1 MERDNSKQWKVLQE
15 WRRKGGSVQNDS
27 ELYGLGKRFL
37 SIWHDTSIMTDEEMR
52 SFGKYL
58 YEKAKPEVQEKWGK
72 VIDNYSTHW
81 GANDKLTKL
90 TVKQGKKV
98 RDYEKMEDDKIS
110 RMIVCWEMAFQWL
123 GPLAD
128 YRSLIKLWLAF
139 GEEMVNNRL
148 AKNTKRDWIKEMLEL
163 WPHFCWN
170 LREQIHKQKFMAL
183 SVKPGFLTVLR
194 MHRVKVLYASGR
206 ARYYNLHPWV
216 AEDYTQTFGAALDTL
231 LAETSLGEED
241 EQQDRVDFAVL
252 MVMSLCGAEGE
263 KLLLEGGAFE
273 KFDVHPLDV
282 KNCTK
287 ETFVLMAPSL
297 AKHSIK
303 ILSLISTGFANDS
316 LFPGGIERIMLI
328 LLSMLGGC
336 GLKAL
341 SSIGRITDYLT
352 EQCSKNNNWLI
363 KLVCDHLHADV
374 LRKRF
379 VADDTKEGLNS
390 IAGRLLKIMLMTMKA
405 DDAKVFVEL
414 MLSGSDSHL
423 AALEEVTSI
432 LEDSCARPSSK
443 SSKLKTGEKEF
454 TIVTAWVGGAE
465 KFKERLTAGGDVSS
479 ERNSCD
485 LRILKNFLCLPFRV
499 KKMDQIETGAF
510 KADFTKLLPAMS
522 RAWKELYLAVRSGA
536 ALVRGFNS
544 DDFNV
549 EIGTVIGE
557 EGVKNY
563 QLATPLSFILSM
575 LAASESKKIFDNE
588 SGDGGSEF
596 TKFSQLVIN
605 ILDEATGRP
614 LENFSCRGTVSAL
627 KIMQKLIDNHGEKAV
642 MVLGNIITE
651 FAKVALANKKSLMWT
666 NATDC
671 IMDVLES
678 ISTANR
684 TPAKTF
690 PGLEPLF
697 SLLLSKKCWQASFL
711 EDHNQ
716 LDMSEN
722 FWQLIKIHYKTGDWD
737 PPSKFQLKL
746 ATTSAT
752 VNQSASVAAAVGES
766 EKGPSTP
773 VRGAQARKVGTPQRK
788 NGTPQRRNGT
798 PQRNGGTPQRYN
810 RQLAALQGA
819 TQSSPK
825 RHQIAAV
832 AQLELCLRP
841 FATTVPPPISPLLIL
856 RSVSIRKI

>member
-1 MERDNSKQWKVLQE
+1 
-15 WRRKGGSVQNDS
+15 
-27 ELYGLGKRFL
+27 
-37 SIWHDTSIMTDEEMR
+37 MTDEEMR

-58 YEKAKPEVQEKWGK
+58 YEKAKPEVREKWGK

-90 TVKQGKKV
+90 IVKQGKKV

-110 RMIVCWEMAFQWL
+110 RMIGKNLSAQLAELRSSPISRVKFLLLVCWEMAFQWL

-282 KNCTK
+282 RNCTN

-316 LFPGGIERIMLI
+316 LFPGGIERIMLV
-328 LLSMLGGC
+328 LLTMLGGC

-379 VADDTKEGLNS
+379 VADETKEGLNS

-414 MLSGSDSHL
+414 MLNGSDSHL

-432 LEDSCARPSSK
+432 LEDACARPSSK

-465 KFKERLTAGGDVSS
+465 KFKERLAAGGDVSS

-684 TPAKTF
+684 TPGNNEQNFQNLIDSSSKNF
-690 PGLEPLF
+690 PWPRAAF
-697 SLLLSKKCWQASFL
+697 LLAPFQKVRS
-711 EDHNQ
+711 
-716 LDMSEN
+716 
-722 FWQLIKIHYKTGDWD
+722 
-737 PPSKFQLKL
+737 PS
-746 ATTSAT
+746 
-752 VNQSASVAAAVGES
+752 
-766 EKGPSTP
+766 
-773 VRGAQARKVGTPQRK
+773 
-788 NGTPQRRNGT
+788 
-798 PQRNGGTPQRYN
+798 
-810 RQLAALQGA
+810 
-819 TQSSPK
+819 
-825 RHQIAAV
+825 
-832 AQLELCLRP
+832 
-841 FATTVPPPISPLLIL
+841 L
-856 RSVSIRKI
+856 RSCGRVLAGKLPRGSRSTGYVRKLLAVD